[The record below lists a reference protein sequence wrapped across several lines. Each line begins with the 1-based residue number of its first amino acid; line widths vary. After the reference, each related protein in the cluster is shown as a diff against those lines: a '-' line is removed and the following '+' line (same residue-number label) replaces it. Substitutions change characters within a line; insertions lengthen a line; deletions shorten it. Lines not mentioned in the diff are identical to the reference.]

1 MNIYLNK
8 YIILGHDN
16 PDIDS
21 IISGYLLE
29 KLMLSKGF
37 NAKFIIPDK
46 KIDLENITIC
56 NTFGLNITS
65 YQKELPETKGYKYLL
80 VDHHIRKVNGPIVA
94 VIDHH
99 PDKIGL
105 KIPWYQNE
113 ISSSTSCII
122 CREHEE
128 YFNKQDIELAILA
141 AMVDTASFNSTK
153 TKKEDITWAKEMCQ
167 KYNID
172 YERLYKAGLCL
183 TNIDNLEEA
192 KLNGL
197 KKYNFNGQL
206 VESSYIQIED
216 ITKISSEIA
225 YIIDSLMKYVKEN
238 DLKLFVFIVHDMSR
252 FKTTVYDITS
262 KYYNVRSYEFYT
274 SRGNTIMPQTEEDI
288 NAKLNL
294 RLK

>member
-153 TKKEDITWAKEMCQ
+153 TKKEDIT
-167 KYNID
+167 
-172 YERLYKAGLCL
+172 
-183 TNIDNLEEA
+183 
-192 KLNGL
+192 
-197 KKYNFNGQL
+197 
-206 VESSYIQIED
+206 
-216 ITKISSEIA
+216 KISSEIA